1 MPYTRMVKLIVVN
14 RRDAGLYL
22 VPNISDGAFFQCG
35 LYSSV
40 AYTPVYQVSRTVF
53 YYDADDFSNIVD
65 IADFCSNRENN
76 GKFLGGQIHHSYIIH
91 TSFLHHPYIIH
102 ASSTHHPRIIH
113 TSFIHH
119 SYITMHHHASTIYK
133 YYSCTLTSV
142 LHVLCRYMPQKHTLH
157 WLSLEKESWT
167 SQWVFA

>member
-1 MPYTRMVKLIVVN
+1 MWLI
-14 RRDAGLYL
+14 L
-22 VPNISDGAFFQCG
+22 QCG

-40 AYTPVYQVSRTVF
+40 AYTPVFQVSRTVF

-76 GKFLGGQIHHSYIIH
+76 GKFLEGQIHHSYIIH
-91 TSFLHHPYIIH
+91 
-102 ASSTHHPRIIH
+102 ASS
-113 TSFIHH
+113 IHH
-119 SYITMHHHASTIYK
+119 SYIIHTSPCITMHQPSINTC
-133 YYSCTLTSV
+133 YSCTLTSV

-157 WLSLEKESWT
+157 WLSLEKDSWT